1 MIAEKEAVLLKEQEL
16 YNRLREK
23 DYGPA
28 IALALELKRPH
39 RLWSVLR
46 DAMTDGMG
54 EVGGDTGERRG
65 GGRVSTHYRVFFRA
79 RKWNVGLIIQNGI
92 VVVPGASFCLLKGGV
107 RCR

>member
-16 YNRLREK
+16 YNRLRDK

-46 DAMTDGMG
+46 DTMTDGMG
-54 EVGGDTGERRG
+54 EGASEVGDTGEWRG
-65 GGRVSTHYRVFFRA
+65 GG
-79 RKWNVGLIIQNGI
+79 
-92 VVVPGASFCLLKGGV
+92 
-107 RCR
+107 